1 MDDDSNDIFGLENM
15 SGDEDESLS
24 QHVVSD
30 TESTSGITATTKQS
44 NAITEITDM
53 RDTKSMNPESVITD
67 QDQEEFVEK
76 NEILLQLYAMEASH
90 TLQPMEYA
98 RKKCLLSSRFHP
110 VKVESILA
118 QCAKKKGVA
127 YKVQRRDAI
136 SIAGMA
142 KLYVRDLIT
151 KAKKFQDKDSK
162 IISPDALRQAA
173 REWRDENHSMFPS
186 PVSNEQSDHL

>member
-15 SGDEDESLS
+15 SGEEDESLS

-76 NEILLQLYAMEASH
+76 NEILLQLYA
-90 TLQPMEYA
+90 
-98 RKKCLLSSRFHP
+98 F
-110 VKVESILA
+110 
-118 QCAKKKGVA
+118 
-127 YKVQRRDAI
+127 
-136 SIAGMA
+136 
-142 KLYVRDLIT
+142 
-151 KAKKFQDKDSK
+151 
-162 IISPDALRQAA
+162 LRT
-173 REWRDENHSMFPS
+173 RM
-186 PVSNEQSDHL
+186 SN